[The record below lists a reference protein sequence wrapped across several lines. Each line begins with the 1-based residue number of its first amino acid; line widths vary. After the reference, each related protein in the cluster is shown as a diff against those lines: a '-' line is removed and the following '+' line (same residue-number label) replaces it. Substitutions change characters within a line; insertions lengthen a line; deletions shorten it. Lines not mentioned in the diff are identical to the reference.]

1 MRRKTYVSCQEYDSI
16 PIRARYFDREARWHR
31 GRIFE
36 PVLDRI
42 ENLSWTGFSIST
54 ITSKVLGFY
63 EPLATAA
70 IGGQNWQDV
79 PGLVGDNKNQEVLYV
94 SNI

>member
-1 MRRKTYVSCQEYDSI
+1 MIVKQGGTAGEYLNPSLT
-16 PIRARYFDREARWHR
+16 E
-31 GRIFE
+31 
-36 PVLDRI
+36 I
-42 ENLSWTGFSIST
+42 EILSWTGFSIST
-54 ITSKVLGFY
+54 ITSKGLGFY

-70 IGGQNWQDV
+70 IGRQNWQDV